1 MRWLRALAA
10 WAAIIV
16 LESLHG
22 TLRQLFIAPR
32 IGDLPARQLGVV
44 VGSVLIFVVAVAFSR
59 TIGATTTRQQLAVG
73 VVWVVLTVA
82 FEVALGVALG
92 LSRER
97 IFSDYDVTRGGY
109 MGFGLAFELLAPLIA
124 ARVRRVR

>member
-1 MRWLRALAA
+1 MSWLRALAA

-44 VGSVLIFVVAVAFSR
+44 VGSALIFVVAVAFSR
-59 TIGATTTRQQLAVG
+59 AIGATTTRQQLAVG
-73 VVWVVLTVA
+73 FVWVVLTVA
-82 FEVALGVALG
+82 FEVALGAALG

-97 IFSDYDVTRGGY
+97 ILSDYDVTSGGY